1 MLNNNNGKTKF
12 LGLGSYPFLEKIA
25 ANEEVAAPAPVADII
40 SDVVPQQQQ
49 QVQVAQAAP
58 QRQVAQQ
65 QAQAPAPAPQ
75 AQAPVQVPLA
85 QAPVAQAPQQ
95 ANYPTDF
102 GGKVRDLY
110 DYTKQ
115 QGVNEFNNAIEYLK
129 SKGTEGLNAAS
140 NYWDRGSRAWDAAIN
155 AWNAKAPG
163 SINTLPAPA
172 AAPAAAPA
180 PAPQQQGIPY
190 RDYVGDN
197 PLMDREVAPLSGVPG
212 SKYFGATPA
221 TSSPMMSLNP
231 AIRNAPPPPTWG
243 DMISNRLNDAYT
255 YLADKGTQGFNAA
268 TDYLAEKGRQGFDAA
283 TDYLSEKGRQGFD
296 AASDY
301 ISDLGNQ
308 SYNTATKYLKDI
320 SNQGMDAL
328 GNIKNEYMAGRGK
341 GIPSKPL
348 QLTTKGPHT
357 PTRPSQN
364 LPTPGKNRPTSRRIT
379 TPRVGP
385 TRSNTSQTRR
395 NRGGSASW

>member
-172 AAPAAAPA
+172 AAPA

-268 TDYLAEKGRQGFDAA
+268 TDYLAEKGRQGYDAA